1 MTVSGFL
8 DFFYLL
14 CLDVRWQMIDYCKSR
29 LLDLSGKSDFIENFV
44 SVITTSFNIGVEITM
59 KYIIFVCY

>member
-1 MTVSGFL
+1 
-8 DFFYLL
+8 
-14 CLDVRWQMIDYCKSR
+14 MIDYCKSR